1 MEKKLHNSHVLRDVS
16 KIISRFGRPLF
27 AAACVGKRL
36 TYSNM
41 RALRRLGS
49 DKNRLAKTKELIFAT
64 SLNRSFIHKTSC
76 SLEQRLQLL
85 I

>member
-1 MEKKLHNSHVLRDVS
+1 
-16 KIISRFGRPLF
+16 
-27 AAACVGKRL
+27 
-36 TYSNM
+36 M